1 MFLGACLSAVALLGT
16 WGTTQWAV
24 SWAGSLRDAALQ
36 ASAQAGNAPSEP
48 DVVQK
53 YATQWTQIATA
64 LGAIIGTL
72 LAAGLGEALG
82 RRVTYCLMC
91 GLSMLSVL
99 WLYQFHSSFGMPLLL
114 AATVAGVCTASFY
127 GWLPLYLPEL
137 FPTRVRATGQG
148 FAFNFGRILAA
159 IGTLQM
165 SSLLPFFSDFTT
177 VAGVQGGYA
186 VACSS
191 LTGIYLIG
199 MVLIWFAP
207 ETKGQTLP
215 D

>member
-1 MFLGACLSAVALLGT
+1 ML
-16 WGTTQWAV
+16 Q
-24 SWAGSLRDAALQ
+24 RDAL
-36 ASAQAGNAPSEP
+36 
-48 DVVQK
+48 
-53 YATQWTQIATA
+53 QWTQIATA
-64 LGAIIGTL
+64 AGAIIGTL

-91 GLSMLSVL
+91 ALSMVSVI
-99 WLYQFHSSFGMPLLL
+99 WLYQLHNTFGIPLLV
-114 AATVAGVCTASFY
+114 AATAAGICTASFY

-165 SSLLPFFSDFTT
+165 SSLLVHFEGFTSF
-177 VAGVQGGYA
+177 AGVRGGYA
-186 VACSS
+186 VACSW
-191 LTGIYLIG
+191 LAAIYLVG

-207 ETKGQTLP
+207 ETKGKPLP